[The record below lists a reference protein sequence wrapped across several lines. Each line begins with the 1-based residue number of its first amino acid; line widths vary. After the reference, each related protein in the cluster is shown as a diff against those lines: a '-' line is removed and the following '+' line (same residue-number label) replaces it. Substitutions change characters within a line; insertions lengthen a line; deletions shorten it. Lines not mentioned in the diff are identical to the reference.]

1 MLVPETGIELGGR
14 NEKRTLRI
22 RPAANQAGKATITLR
37 ASDGIVDSIETLVL
51 TVNAVNDAPTIG
63 QLDGREIEEA
73 TVTGIIP
80 VVIKDLETETES
92 LALTAT
98 SDNSVLV
105 PESGIV
111 LGGSGGERTVV
122 ITPVSDQNGKARITL
137 TVSDGTASTSEAF
150 TLTVEEVNDAPTI
163 SKVDS
168 QQIKE
173 DMSTEPIEVTITDVE
188 TEAGALELSA
198 ASDTPLLVPDSNI
211 CLLYTSPSPRDR
223 QKSRMPSSG

>member
-1 MLVPETGIELGGR
+1 PAPDRGGSADITLTVSDGTASASESFTLVVNRVNDPPLISEVADQTIEEDTTTGLVQVVITDSDTAIRKLKLSARSDNPVLVPETGIELGGR

-51 TVNAVNDAPTIG
+51 TVNAVNDAPSIG
-63 QLDGREIEEA
+63 QLDGREIEED

-122 ITPVSDQNGKARITL
+122 ITP
-137 TVSDGTASTSEAF
+137 
-150 TLTVEEVNDAPTI
+150 
-163 SKVDS
+163 
-168 QQIKE
+168 
-173 DMSTEPIEVTITDVE
+173 
-188 TEAGALELSA
+188 
-198 ASDTPLLVPDSNI
+198 
-211 CLLYTSPSPRDR
+211 
-223 QKSRMPSSG
+223 